1 MQRPLT
7 CVEICAG
14 AGGQAL
20 GLAMAG
26 FVHVALVEYERDYCK
41 VLKDNRPEWNVIC
54 ADVHSFDGRP
64 YKGVDLLAGGVPC
77 PPFSVAGKQLG
88 KDDERDLFPEAIRL
102 IREIRPRAVMLENVR
117 GFLDSGFEEYRD
129 HIFTEI
135 KKLGYVTH
143 IKLLNASDYG
153 VPQLRPRVVIVGIR
167 KDQAGAFEY
176 PQEHPGESPTVGET
190 LCDLMSQNGWKGA
203 KKWAEGADRIAP
215 TLVGGSKKHGGPDL
229 GPTRAKNA
237 WAELGV
243 DGKGI
248 ANEAPEPDFDGM
260 PRLTSR
266 MMARIPKDEV
276 LIAMERKRYHERLL
290 QTGTLAINANGVAT
304 NADKDSVI
312 SVMIAKGI
320 AEQLMAETNERV
332 AGQTAGASFEMLTME
347 FVKRTFPQ
355 LQHLRP
361 GNWEVLKLGNRSRT
375 KTSTFAQYEHLA
387 YLTELTKANRKLSA
401 MIGNDYM
408 VAPDIVVYRN
418 LCSDEEINATEPIVN
433 DTVCRYADLRE
444 KNGGK
449 AILHASVSAKWTM
462 RSDRAQN
469 SRTEALNLIRNR
481 KGHLPHI
488 VVLTGEPLP
497 SRIASLALG
506 TGDIDCVYHFAL
518 PELIASVNSTERAD
532 VIETLKTLVEGK
544 RLKDISDL
552 PLDLSV

>member
-1 MQRPLT
+1 MRRPLT

-26 FVHVALVEYERDYCK
+26 FVHVALVEYEQEYCK
-41 VLKDNRPEWNVIC
+41 VLKANRPEWNVIC
-54 ADVHSFDGRP
+54 ADVHKFDGHP
-64 YKGVDLLAGGVPC
+64 YEGVDLLAGGVPC

-176 PQEHPGESPTVGET
+176 PQEHPRESPTVGET

-248 ANEAPEPDFDGM
+248 ANEAPEQDFDGM

-266 MMARIPKDEV
+266 MMARIQGFPDTWTFGSKKT
-276 LIAMERKRYHERLL
+276 IACR
-290 QTGTLAINANGVAT
+290 
-304 NADKDSVI
+304 
-312 SVMIAKGI
+312 
-320 AEQLMAETNERV
+320 
-332 AGQTAGASFEMLTME
+332 
-347 FVKRTFPQ
+347 
-355 LQHLRP
+355 
-361 GNWEVLKLGNRSRT
+361 
-375 KTSTFAQYEHLA
+375 
-387 YLTELTKANRKLSA
+387 
-401 MIGNDYM
+401 MIGNAFPPP
-408 VAPDIVVYRN
+408 VAQAVGI
-418 LCSDEEINATEPIVN
+418 EIRRCLENA
-433 DTVCRYADLRE
+433 
-444 KNGGK
+444 
-449 AILHASVSAKWTM
+449 
-462 RSDRAQN
+462 
-469 SRTEALNLIRNR
+469 
-481 KGHLPHI
+481 
-488 VVLTGEPLP
+488 
-497 SRIASLALG
+497 
-506 TGDIDCVYHFAL
+506 
-518 PELIASVNSTERAD
+518 ER
-532 VIETLKTLVEGK
+532 
-544 RLKDISDL
+544 
-552 PLDLSV
+552 

>member
-1 MQRPLT
+1 MRRPLT

-26 FVHVALVEYERDYCK
+26 FVHVALVEYEQEYCN
-41 VLKDNRPEWNVIC
+41 VLKANRPEWNVIC
-54 ADVHSFDGRP
+54 ADVHKFDGHP
-64 YKGVDLLAGGVPC
+64 YEGVYLLSGGVPC

-176 PQEHPGESPTVGET
+176 PQEHPRESPTVGET

-248 ANEAPEPDFDGM
+248 ANEAPEQDFDGM

-266 MMARIPKDEV
+266 MMARIQGFPDTWTFGSKKT
-276 LIAMERKRYHERLL
+276 IACR
-290 QTGTLAINANGVAT
+290 
-304 NADKDSVI
+304 
-312 SVMIAKGI
+312 
-320 AEQLMAETNERV
+320 
-332 AGQTAGASFEMLTME
+332 
-347 FVKRTFPQ
+347 
-355 LQHLRP
+355 
-361 GNWEVLKLGNRSRT
+361 
-375 KTSTFAQYEHLA
+375 
-387 YLTELTKANRKLSA
+387 
-401 MIGNDYM
+401 MIGNAFPPP
-408 VAPDIVVYRN
+408 VAQAVGI
-418 LCSDEEINATEPIVN
+418 EIRRCLENA
-433 DTVCRYADLRE
+433 
-444 KNGGK
+444 
-449 AILHASVSAKWTM
+449 
-462 RSDRAQN
+462 
-469 SRTEALNLIRNR
+469 
-481 KGHLPHI
+481 
-488 VVLTGEPLP
+488 
-497 SRIASLALG
+497 
-506 TGDIDCVYHFAL
+506 
-518 PELIASVNSTERAD
+518 ER
-532 VIETLKTLVEGK
+532 
-544 RLKDISDL
+544 
-552 PLDLSV
+552 

>member
-1 MQRPLT
+1 MRRPLT

-26 FVHVALVEYERDYCK
+26 FVHVALVEYEQEYCN
-41 VLKDNRPEWNVIC
+41 VLKANRPEWNVIC
-54 ADVHSFDGRP
+54 ADVHKFDGHP
-64 YKGVDLLAGGVPC
+64 YEGVDLLAGGVPC

-135 KKLGYVTH
+135 KKLGYVTQ
-143 IKLLNASDYG
+143 IKLFNASDYG

-176 PQEHPGESPTVGET
+176 PQEHPRESPTVGET

-248 ANEAPEPDFDGM
+248 ANEAPEQDFDGM

-266 MMARIPKDEV
+266 MMARIQGFPDTWTFGSKKT
-276 LIAMERKRYHERLL
+276 IACR
-290 QTGTLAINANGVAT
+290 
-304 NADKDSVI
+304 
-312 SVMIAKGI
+312 
-320 AEQLMAETNERV
+320 
-332 AGQTAGASFEMLTME
+332 
-347 FVKRTFPQ
+347 
-355 LQHLRP
+355 
-361 GNWEVLKLGNRSRT
+361 
-375 KTSTFAQYEHLA
+375 
-387 YLTELTKANRKLSA
+387 
-401 MIGNDYM
+401 MIGNAFPPP
-408 VAPDIVVYRN
+408 VAQAVGI
-418 LCSDEEINATEPIVN
+418 EIRRCLENA
-433 DTVCRYADLRE
+433 
-444 KNGGK
+444 
-449 AILHASVSAKWTM
+449 
-462 RSDRAQN
+462 
-469 SRTEALNLIRNR
+469 
-481 KGHLPHI
+481 
-488 VVLTGEPLP
+488 
-497 SRIASLALG
+497 
-506 TGDIDCVYHFAL
+506 
-518 PELIASVNSTERAD
+518 ER
-532 VIETLKTLVEGK
+532 
-544 RLKDISDL
+544 
-552 PLDLSV
+552 

>member
-1 MQRPLT
+1 MRRPLT

-26 FVHVALVEYERDYCK
+26 FVHVALVEYEQEYCN
-41 VLKDNRPEWNVIC
+41 VLKANRPEWNVIC
-54 ADVHSFDGRP
+54 ADVHKFDGHP
-64 YKGVDLLAGGVPC
+64 YEGVDLLAVGVPC

-176 PQEHPGESPTVGET
+176 PQEHPRESPTVGET

-248 ANEAPEPDFDGM
+248 ANEAPEQDFDGM

-266 MMARIPKDEV
+266 MMARIQGFPDTWTFGSKKT
-276 LIAMERKRYHERLL
+276 IACR
-290 QTGTLAINANGVAT
+290 
-304 NADKDSVI
+304 
-312 SVMIAKGI
+312 
-320 AEQLMAETNERV
+320 
-332 AGQTAGASFEMLTME
+332 
-347 FVKRTFPQ
+347 
-355 LQHLRP
+355 
-361 GNWEVLKLGNRSRT
+361 
-375 KTSTFAQYEHLA
+375 
-387 YLTELTKANRKLSA
+387 
-401 MIGNDYM
+401 MIGNAFPPP
-408 VAPDIVVYRN
+408 VAQAVGI
-418 LCSDEEINATEPIVN
+418 EIRRCLENA
-433 DTVCRYADLRE
+433 
-444 KNGGK
+444 
-449 AILHASVSAKWTM
+449 
-462 RSDRAQN
+462 
-469 SRTEALNLIRNR
+469 
-481 KGHLPHI
+481 
-488 VVLTGEPLP
+488 
-497 SRIASLALG
+497 
-506 TGDIDCVYHFAL
+506 
-518 PELIASVNSTERAD
+518 ER
-532 VIETLKTLVEGK
+532 
-544 RLKDISDL
+544 
-552 PLDLSV
+552 

>member
-1 MQRPLT
+1 MRRPLT
-7 CVEICAG
+7 CVEICGG

-26 FVHVALVEYERDYCK
+26 FVHVALVEYEQEYCN
-41 VLKDNRPEWNVIC
+41 VLKANRPEWNVIC
-54 ADVHSFDGRP
+54 ADVHKFDGHP
-64 YKGVDLLAGGVPC
+64 YEGVDLLAGGVPC

-176 PQEHPGESPTVGET
+176 PQEHPRESPTVGET

-248 ANEAPEPDFDGM
+248 ANEAPEQDFDGM

-266 MMARIPKDEV
+266 MMARIQGFPDTWTFGSKKT
-276 LIAMERKRYHERLL
+276 IACR
-290 QTGTLAINANGVAT
+290 
-304 NADKDSVI
+304 
-312 SVMIAKGI
+312 
-320 AEQLMAETNERV
+320 
-332 AGQTAGASFEMLTME
+332 
-347 FVKRTFPQ
+347 
-355 LQHLRP
+355 
-361 GNWEVLKLGNRSRT
+361 
-375 KTSTFAQYEHLA
+375 
-387 YLTELTKANRKLSA
+387 
-401 MIGNDYM
+401 MIGNAFPPP
-408 VAPDIVVYRN
+408 VAQAVGI
-418 LCSDEEINATEPIVN
+418 EIRRCLENA
-433 DTVCRYADLRE
+433 
-444 KNGGK
+444 
-449 AILHASVSAKWTM
+449 
-462 RSDRAQN
+462 
-469 SRTEALNLIRNR
+469 
-481 KGHLPHI
+481 
-488 VVLTGEPLP
+488 
-497 SRIASLALG
+497 
-506 TGDIDCVYHFAL
+506 
-518 PELIASVNSTERAD
+518 ER
-532 VIETLKTLVEGK
+532 
-544 RLKDISDL
+544 
-552 PLDLSV
+552 

>member
-1 MQRPLT
+1 MRRPLT

-26 FVHVALVEYERDYCK
+26 FVHVALVEYEQEYCN
-41 VLKDNRPEWNVIC
+41 VLKANRPEWNVIC
-54 ADVHSFDGRP
+54 ADVHKFDGHP
-64 YKGVDLLAGGVPC
+64 YEGVDLLAGGVPC

-176 PQEHPGESPTVGET
+176 PQEHPRESPTVGET

-248 ANEAPEPDFDGM
+248 ANEAPEQDFGGM

-266 MMARIPKDEV
+266 MMARIQGFPDTWTFGSKKT
-276 LIAMERKRYHERLL
+276 IACR
-290 QTGTLAINANGVAT
+290 
-304 NADKDSVI
+304 
-312 SVMIAKGI
+312 
-320 AEQLMAETNERV
+320 
-332 AGQTAGASFEMLTME
+332 
-347 FVKRTFPQ
+347 
-355 LQHLRP
+355 
-361 GNWEVLKLGNRSRT
+361 
-375 KTSTFAQYEHLA
+375 
-387 YLTELTKANRKLSA
+387 
-401 MIGNDYM
+401 MIGNAFPPP
-408 VAPDIVVYRN
+408 VAQAVGI
-418 LCSDEEINATEPIVN
+418 EIRRCLENA
-433 DTVCRYADLRE
+433 
-444 KNGGK
+444 
-449 AILHASVSAKWTM
+449 
-462 RSDRAQN
+462 
-469 SRTEALNLIRNR
+469 
-481 KGHLPHI
+481 
-488 VVLTGEPLP
+488 
-497 SRIASLALG
+497 
-506 TGDIDCVYHFAL
+506 
-518 PELIASVNSTERAD
+518 ER
-532 VIETLKTLVEGK
+532 
-544 RLKDISDL
+544 
-552 PLDLSV
+552 

>member
-1 MQRPLT
+1 MRRPLT

-26 FVHVALVEYERDYCK
+26 FVHVALVEYEQEYCN
-41 VLKDNRPEWNVIC
+41 VLKANRPEWNVIC
-54 ADVHSFDGRP
+54 ADVHKFDGHP
-64 YKGVDLLAGGVPC
+64 YEGVDLLAGGVPC
-77 PPFSVAGKQLG
+77 PPFSVAGNQLG

-153 VPQLRPRVVIVGIR
+153 VPQLRPRVVIVVIL

-176 PQEHPGESPTVGET
+176 PQEHPRESPTVGET

-248 ANEAPEPDFDGM
+248 ANEAPEQDFDGM

-266 MMARIPKDEV
+266 MMARIQGFPDTWTFGSKKT
-276 LIAMERKRYHERLL
+276 IACR
-290 QTGTLAINANGVAT
+290 
-304 NADKDSVI
+304 
-312 SVMIAKGI
+312 
-320 AEQLMAETNERV
+320 
-332 AGQTAGASFEMLTME
+332 
-347 FVKRTFPQ
+347 
-355 LQHLRP
+355 
-361 GNWEVLKLGNRSRT
+361 
-375 KTSTFAQYEHLA
+375 
-387 YLTELTKANRKLSA
+387 
-401 MIGNDYM
+401 MIGNAFPPP
-408 VAPDIVVYRN
+408 VAQAVGI
-418 LCSDEEINATEPIVN
+418 EIRRCLENA
-433 DTVCRYADLRE
+433 
-444 KNGGK
+444 
-449 AILHASVSAKWTM
+449 
-462 RSDRAQN
+462 
-469 SRTEALNLIRNR
+469 
-481 KGHLPHI
+481 
-488 VVLTGEPLP
+488 
-497 SRIASLALG
+497 
-506 TGDIDCVYHFAL
+506 
-518 PELIASVNSTERAD
+518 ER
-532 VIETLKTLVEGK
+532 
-544 RLKDISDL
+544 
-552 PLDLSV
+552 

>member
-1 MQRPLT
+1 MRRPLT

-26 FVHVALVEYERDYCK
+26 FVHVALVEYEQEYCN
-41 VLKDNRPEWNVIC
+41 VLKANRPEWNVIC
-54 ADVHSFDGRP
+54 ADVHKFDGHP
-64 YKGVDLLAGGVPC
+64 YEGVDLLAGGVPC

-176 PQEHPGESPTVGET
+176 PQEHPRESPTVGET
-190 LCDLMSQNGWKGA
+190 LCDLMSQNGWRGA

-248 ANEAPEPDFDGM
+248 ANEAPEQDFDGM

-266 MMARIPKDEV
+266 MMARIQGFPDTWTFGSKKT
-276 LIAMERKRYHERLL
+276 IACR
-290 QTGTLAINANGVAT
+290 
-304 NADKDSVI
+304 
-312 SVMIAKGI
+312 
-320 AEQLMAETNERV
+320 
-332 AGQTAGASFEMLTME
+332 
-347 FVKRTFPQ
+347 
-355 LQHLRP
+355 
-361 GNWEVLKLGNRSRT
+361 
-375 KTSTFAQYEHLA
+375 
-387 YLTELTKANRKLSA
+387 
-401 MIGNDYM
+401 MIGNAFPPP
-408 VAPDIVVYRN
+408 VAQAVGI
-418 LCSDEEINATEPIVN
+418 EIRRCLENA
-433 DTVCRYADLRE
+433 
-444 KNGGK
+444 
-449 AILHASVSAKWTM
+449 
-462 RSDRAQN
+462 
-469 SRTEALNLIRNR
+469 
-481 KGHLPHI
+481 
-488 VVLTGEPLP
+488 
-497 SRIASLALG
+497 
-506 TGDIDCVYHFAL
+506 
-518 PELIASVNSTERAD
+518 ER
-532 VIETLKTLVEGK
+532 
-544 RLKDISDL
+544 
-552 PLDLSV
+552 